1 MDGTNIHELL
11 NCQTYM
17 QTEWQTEVFIL
28 QIYFLESK
36 MEVPRVWRVSQ
47 AGFSI
52 LLSPVLKKHNKW
64 ILTNGYCL
72 QTEFSAKASGIL

>member
-1 MDGTNIHELL
+1 MQTNIHELL
-11 NCQTYM
+11 NWQTYM
-17 QTEWQTEVFIL
+17 QTEVFIP

-36 MEVPRVWRVSQ
+36 MEVPRVSRVSQ

-64 ILTNGYCL
+64 ILTIAYCL